1 MYKIVLINMPFGSLS
16 LPSIGLTQIKSVLDA
31 SFKGQVETEVRYLSH
46 DFAHYLGL
54 DLYTAIAGS
63 MEHHNSGMG
72 DWLFRQAAFPS
83 ADDNADDYFGRYYPY
98 PTKEVAAFKSTIQ
111 EKRAGLND
119 FLDELV
125 TRHAL
130 DQAQMVGFTSMF
142 MQNVASFAMA
152 RKVKE
157 RSPGVLAVMGG
168 ANCEFPMGQEIVR
181 HVEHLD
187 YVFSGPGLKSFP
199 AFVRTR
205 LEHDEEAAGRISGVF
220 SRATPDTRQ
229 APPNPH
235 QPSAAGAPLSQAPV
249 TLGRT
254 ATAVATLPVLSAPA
268 AVGTYGEEL
277 DINHEVPLDYDAF
290 LDALEGNFPNK
301 QVEPVLLFETSR
313 GCWWGEKAHCTF
325 CGLNGASMNYRAM
338 EVDKAFKLFKDL
350 FEYSDRCVR
359 YNCVDNIMAKNYLTE
374 VFPHLDTPQHVH
386 MFYEVKADLSQEDL
400 QALSRARVKII
411 QPGVESLAT
420 STLKL
425 MKKGTSAF
433 QNVMLLKNC
442 LIYDVCPEWNLLVGF
457 PGEGDEVYQ
466 KYVKDL
472 PLLMHLPPPSGV
484 FPVRFDRYSPYFVKA
499 KEYELDLHPVDFYE
513 LTYPFDKESL
523 GNLAYY
529 FADGNLRAK
538 YFLTVLKW
546 IGKVREKH
554 SVWSKRWHEEG
565 AEYPQLFLKREGDA
579 NLVHDTRP
587 GELVEHVL
595 SDVSVKIL
603 ELMSKPQRLSNLNAE
618 FGHLPGFDAEAEVAL
633 LQEKGLL
640 FQEHDRYLSLVLP
653 RELPRLSFTP

>member
-16 LPSIGLTQIKSVLDA
+16 LPSIGLTQIKSVLDV
-31 SFKGQVETEVRYLSH
+31 SLKGQVETEVRYLSH

-72 DWLFRQAAFPS
+72 DWFFRQAAFPS

-98 PTKEVAAFKSTIQ
+98 PTKEVAAFKSTIL

-157 RSPGVLAVMGG
+157 RSPGVLVVMGG
-168 ANCEFPMGQEIVR
+168 ANCEFPMGQEIIR
-181 HVEHLD
+181 HVEQLD

-235 QPSAAGAPLSQAPV
+235 QPSAAAPLSQAPV

-268 AVGTYGEEL
+268 AAGPYGEEL

-338 EVDKAFKLFKDL
+338 EVAKAFKLFKDL

-433 QNVMLLKNC
+433 QNVTLLKNC

-513 LTYPFDKESL
+513 LTYPFGKESL
-523 GNLAYY
+523 NNLAYY

-554 SVWSKRWHEEG
+554 SVWSARWHEEG

-579 NLVHDTRP
+579 NLVHDTRS
-587 GELVEHVL
+587 GELVEHAL

-618 FGHLPGFDAEAEVAL
+618 FGHLLGFDAEAEAAL